1 MHLFGAVLEGGFL
14 GLSSE
19 TYQRHGDVVRS
30 AILKRFA
37 DKHPAGALKVAEP
50 EIMRCVTKGILKK
63 NTASRKVARLAKRV
77 NALKAA

>member
-1 MHLFGAVLEGGFL
+1 MRSFVRKVEEAIETGAHE
-14 GLSSE
+14 
-19 TYQRHGDVVRS
+19 D
-30 AILKRFA
+30 AA
-37 DKHPAGALKVAEP
+37 AALKVAEP